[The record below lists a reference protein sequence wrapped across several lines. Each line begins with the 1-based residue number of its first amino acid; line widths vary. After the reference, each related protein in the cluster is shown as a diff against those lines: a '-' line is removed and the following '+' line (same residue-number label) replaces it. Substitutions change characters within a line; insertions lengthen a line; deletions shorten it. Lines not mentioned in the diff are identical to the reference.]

1 MIFNWNAQLYPGN
14 MFVLLKSFMVFFL
27 SFLIQHFQ
35 VTEEVYDILKN
46 AQAYEFNCRGK
57 IKVKGK
63 GDMTTYFLTDRRATA
78 TMRVDDLLHP
88 YPNHNGQFYVNP
100 QQHHMQQQQ
109 VQYSNI
115 GAQNC
120 EFLLVHIQC
129 TTCVTRLFGCAARRL
144 VVLLRKKIN
153 V

>member
-1 MIFNWNAQLYPGN
+1 
-14 MFVLLKSFMVFFL
+14 
-27 SFLIQHFQ
+27 
-35 VTEEVYDILKN
+35 
-46 AQAYEFNCRGK
+46 
-57 IKVKGK
+57 
-63 GDMTTYFLTDRRATA
+63 MTTYFLTDRRATA

-144 VVLLRKKIN
+144 VVLLRKKNQCITKFVLLVVLYDVYHN
-153 V
+153 MVN

>member
-1 MIFNWNAQLYPGN
+1 
-14 MFVLLKSFMVFFL
+14 
-27 SFLIQHFQ
+27 
-35 VTEEVYDILKN
+35 
-46 AQAYEFNCRGK
+46 
-57 IKVKGK
+57 
-63 GDMTTYFLTDRRATA
+63 MTTYFLTDRRATA

-129 TTCVTRLFGCAARRL
+129 TTCVTRLFGCAAGRL

>member
-1 MIFNWNAQLYPGN
+1 MPNYTQI
-14 MFVLLKSFMVFFL
+14 
-27 SFLIQHFQ
+27 
-35 VTEEVYDILKN
+35 TEEVYDILKN

-88 YPNHNGQFYVNP
+88 YPNHSGQFYVNP
-100 QQHHMQQQQ
+100 QQHLQ

-120 EFLLVHIQC
+120 KIFIYLVYKP
-129 TTCVTRLFGCAARRL
+129 LPS
-144 VVLLRKKIN
+144 N
-153 V
+153 

>member
-1 MIFNWNAQLYPGN
+1 MQLFHKYFHSTGTPN
-14 MFVLLKSFMVFFL
+14 YTQ
-27 SFLIQHFQ
+27 I
-35 VTEEVYDILKN
+35 TEEVYDILKN

-78 TMRVDDLLHP
+78 TMRVDDLLHQQ
-88 YPNHNGQFYVNP
+88 YLNSNHTGQFYVNP
-100 QQHHMQQQQ
+100 QQHHQ

-120 EFLLVHIQC
+120 
-129 TTCVTRLFGCAARRL
+129 
-144 VVLLRKKIN
+144 K
-153 V
+153 